1 MIYCISDIHGSYDR
15 YQELLEKIR
24 FCEKDTLYILGD
36 VVDRGPQPMRV
47 LLDMMARPNVI
58 PVMGNHEFMAVCCL
72 RALAKEITPES
83 IASLNANTLTA
94 LGLWFEDGG
103 DLTLEDFCRLSS
115 EARKDVLNYLGE
127 FRLYEEVAV
136 SGQEYLLLHAGLGN
150 FSPER
155 PLGDYTLDELLE
167 AHPDYGKVYFPD
179 KIVVTGHTPTALIPE
194 NPRPG
199 FIFRGN
205 GHLAIDCG
213 CCFGGRLGA
222 VCLDTGEE
230 FYSEGESAKIVPTA
244 EM

>member
-1 MIYCISDIHGSYDR
+1 
-15 YQELLEKIR
+15 
-24 FCEKDTLYILGD
+24 
-36 VVDRGPQPMRV
+36 MRV
-47 LLDMMARPNVI
+47 LWDMMARPNVV

-72 RALAKEITPES
+72 GALAKEITPES

-94 LGLWFEDGG
+94 LQLWLEDGG
-103 DLTLEDFCRLSS
+103 GSTLEDFCCLSPG
-115 EARKDVLNYLGE
+115 EREDILDYLGE
-127 FRLYEEVAV
+127 FRLYEEAVV

-155 PLGDYTLDELLE
+155 PLRDYALDELLE
-167 AHPDYGKVYFPD
+167 VRPDYGRAYFPD
-179 KIVVTGHTPTALIPE
+179 RIVVTGHTPTALIPE

-205 GHLAIDCG
+205 GHMAIDCG

-230 FYSEGESAKIVPTA
+230 FYSEGERARIVPAA